1 MSVLRLFIA
10 INLDGAMTDYLLKLQ
25 KEIIS
30 SQKSFSGRL
39 VGKENLHLTLA
50 FIGETSR
57 VEDVK
62 KVLGETVF
70 SPFDI
75 NLDYVG
81 EFKKTGVI
89 YVSVKGSGLF
99 SLAGAISSRLTK
111 AGFTLEERKFTPHI
125 TLIRRTEAVGI
136 LPQIKPSP
144 VMTVG
149 EITLKKSGYI
159 GGRLVY
165 TDIFKQRSL

>member
-25 KEIIS
+25 KEIVS
-30 SQKSFSGRL
+30 SQKNFSGRL

-89 YVSVKGSGLF
+89 YVSVKGGGLF
-99 SLAGAISSRLTK
+99 PLAGDISSRLTK
-111 AGFTLEERKFTPHI
+111 AGFTLEERKYTPHI
-125 TLIRRTEAVGI
+125 TLIKRTEAVGI
-136 LPQIKPSP
+136 LPQIKLPP
-144 VMTVG
+144 VMTVR
-149 EITLKKSGYI
+149 EIALKKSGYM